1 MTNHWLDKTEYPF
14 APNYFEVNGQQ
25 LHYID
30 EGQGQTILFVH
41 GTPSWSFDFRHLK
54 IKFSLPRHRPYWIWP
69 IEQAQR
75 LRLLNTKPQ
84 QNTRKIY

>member
-41 GTPSWSFDFRHLK
+41 GTPSWS
-54 IKFSLPRHRPYWIWP
+54 WP